1 MRFRL
6 VPRDEGFFPLFD
18 RAAQNVAECARRL
31 SDLLADLPNAADKR
45 ELVGQCENLGDE
57 LTREILRRLNSS
69 FVTPFDR
76 EDIHEL
82 TEEIDDVVDDMQAAA
97 DLLVLHNVQRA
108 LPEMSDLAAVLV
120 EAAEANVAL
129 IAKLPRLRALEP
141 DLERI
146 DELETQA
153 DHLYRRAVAHLFSGD
168 FDAIDVLRL
177 KDVIESIEASVNAI
191 ENISDIVESIALK
204 HS

>member
-1 MRFRL
+1 M
-6 VPRDEGFFPLFD
+6 
-18 RAAQNVAECARRL
+18 
-31 SDLLADLPNAADKR
+31 
-45 ELVGQCENLGDE
+45 
-57 LTREILRRLNSS
+57 
-69 FVTPFDR
+69 TPFDR

-97 DLLVLHNVQRA
+97 DLLVLHHVKRA
-108 LPEMSDLAAVLV
+108 LPEMSELAAVLV

-129 IAKLPRLRALEP
+129 IAKLPTLRGLEP

-153 DHLYRRAVAHLFSGD
+153 DHLYRRAVAHLFSGE
-168 FDAIDVLRL
+168 FDAIDVLKL
-177 KDVIESIEASVNAI
+177 KDVIESIEASVNTI